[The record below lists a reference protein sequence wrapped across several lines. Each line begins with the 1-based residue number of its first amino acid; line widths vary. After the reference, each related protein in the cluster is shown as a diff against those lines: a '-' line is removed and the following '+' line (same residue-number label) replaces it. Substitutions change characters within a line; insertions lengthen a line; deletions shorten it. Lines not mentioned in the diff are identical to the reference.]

1 MLDHNTFEN
10 IYFAK
15 FIGLHILIQMWKLPI
30 YDIKITQNGFKVFTY
45 QINKVSLELYKTYV
59 NKYQSHFYI

>member
-10 IYFAK
+10 ICFAK

-30 YDIKITQNGFKVFTY
+30 YDIRITQNGFKVFTY
-45 QINKVSLELYKTYV
+45 QINKVSLELYKTYI